1 MRQGRKTT
9 IKLFL
14 ALKKSVFGDWGEV
27 SAAKGAA
34 IQACGPA
41 FDPWYPSERVQAGCA
56 CLGASHSERKQ
67 KDP

>member
-14 ALKKSVFGDWGEV
+14 AFKKSVFGGWGEV

-34 IQACGPA
+34 RQAGGPA
-41 FDPWYPSERVQAGCA
+41 FDPWYPSERVEAGV
-56 CLGASHSERKQ
+56 HV
-67 KDP
+67 